1 MHVGDTAPSAIYTD
15 IPVGERRDDQTA
27 IVAEVL
33 VPVQLDGVDHLASDG
48 LGLTG
53 ERRLAFIIPVV
64 PELRQPIELAN
75 I

>member
-1 MHVGDTAPSAIYTD
+1 MAFYTD
-15 IPVGERRDDQTA
+15 IPVGEGRDDQATV
-27 IVAEVL
+27 VAEVL

-53 ERRLAFIIPVV
+53 ERRLTFVVPVV
-64 PELRQPIELAN
+64 PQLRQPIELAN